1 MTREVAELEAQL
13 SRLDDKID
21 QLHIAMVAAS
31 EDFVALNDLQRDLDV
46 LFLEKE
52 VAEEQW
58 LEKSEALGE

>member
-21 QLHIAMVAAS
+21 QLHIDMVAAS
-31 EDFVALNDLQRDLDV
+31 EDFVALNDLQRDLDG
-46 LFLEKE
+46 LSLEKE
-52 VAEEQW
+52 AAEEQW